1 MGEVVTGLLYIN
13 AELPEMHNI
22 YRTSLVPMK
31 DLEYE
36 ELNPGSE
43 ALAKLQAGMR

>member
-1 MGEVVTGLLYIN
+1 
-13 AELPEMHNI
+13 MHNI

-36 ELNPGSE
+36 DLNSGSE

>member
-1 MGEVVTGLLYIN
+1 
-13 AELPEMHNI
+13 MHRI
-22 YRTSLVPMK
+22 YRTSATPMK
-31 DLEYE
+31 DLKFE